1 MPFHAIGAARFQ
13 SKPNINPN
21 IGLARKSLY
30 KQYGTIFP
38 AACAKAAHKRFKRNE
53 SMRSK
58 TAIEIYAYWDEL
70 RGHRDVPARSQIEPA
85 HIRNILADL
94 FILEKTPRG
103 DIRFRLAGTRVCA
116 LFARELRG
124 STFDALWLAEQTSRL
139 ARIAR
144 DVMTQKAP
152 VVLTASALAGTADRL
167 PTEIILLPLRSPDGN
182 VDRIIGALAPLS
194 KPHWLGATP
203 VNFLDLGGIRVLD
216 TEKTNVFLQNRPE
229 IPLPAVPSHL
239 ADQGIA
245 GAIRRVLHLR
255 VFEGGRRD

>member
-1 MPFHAIGAARFQ
+1 
-13 SKPNINPN
+13 
-21 IGLARKSLY
+21 
-30 KQYGTIFP
+30 
-38 AACAKAAHKRFKRNE
+38 
-53 SMRSK
+53 MRSK

-103 DIRFRLAGTRVCA
+103 DIRFRLAGTRICA

-124 STFDALWLAEQTSRL
+124 STFDALWLAEQTGRLSRV
-139 ARIAR
+139 AA
-144 DVMTQKAP
+144 DVMRQKTP
-152 VVLTASALAGTADRL
+152 VVLSAEALAGTADRL

-182 VDRIIGALAPLS
+182 VDRIIGALVPLAR
-194 KPHWLGATP
+194 PHWLEATP
-203 VNFLDLGGIRVLD
+203 VNYLDLDGIRVLD
-216 TEKTNVFLQNRPE
+216 IEKTNLFLQNRPE
-229 IPLPAVPSHL
+229 KPLPASRQPVGRLPVGDHSL
-239 ADQGIA
+239 A